1 MTEDTRDHVLGRREA
16 KHVVWSIAAA
26 GVLLL
31 LLSCSRCPGPG
42 NGRLRGGW
50 RSEQV
55 IPGGQGKPP
64 WVPGCSAF
72 FDLFGIRAQR
82 QVGPVK
88 GAKSD
93 DVSGLEGQFYLCH
106 EQLPYLQRLVG

>member
-1 MTEDTRDHVLGRREA
+1 MG
-16 KHVVWSIAAA
+16 A
-26 GVLLL
+26 GLF
-31 LLSCSRCPGPG
+31 
-42 NGRLRGGW
+42 RL
-50 RSEQV
+50 
-55 IPGGQGKPP
+55 
-64 WVPGCSAF
+64 

-82 QVGPVK
+82 QMGPVK